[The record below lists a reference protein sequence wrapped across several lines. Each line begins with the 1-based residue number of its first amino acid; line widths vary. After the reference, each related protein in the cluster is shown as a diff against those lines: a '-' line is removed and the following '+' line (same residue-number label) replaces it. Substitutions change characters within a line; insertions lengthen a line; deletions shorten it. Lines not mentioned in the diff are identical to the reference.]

1 MKTVPFLA
9 LLVLAFTAPAFA
21 QLTLVETGGTF
32 RTDATN
38 LAFAATAA
46 SNGDYGPPHVFG
58 NINNGTYGNSS
69 SWLGPGLS
77 NFGFIGLGFSAPVT
91 IGSLAFGRDNTGTF
105 TDRTFGTYEIEYS
118 LNYVSGSGLLT
129 GTWQPLHFFDYSV
142 SPPADPFL
150 RHLYNLNTPL
160 TGVTGIRITVP
171 SFLHSSSFES
181 GYQAL
186 AIDEFEVYATAASV
200 VPEPST
206 YAALFG
212 AGVLAL
218 AICRQRRAAAA
229 RGAD

>member
-1 MKTVPFLA
+1 MKTIPFLA

-46 SNGDYGPPHVFG
+46 SGGDYGPPHVFG

-77 NFGFIGLGFSAPVT
+77 NFGFIGLGFSTPVT
-91 IGSLAFGRDNTGTF
+91 IGSLAFGRDNTGTY

-118 LNYVSGSGLLT
+118 RNHVSGSGLMT
-129 GTWQPLHFFDYSV
+129 GTWQVLHILDYAV
-142 SPPADPFL
+142 APPTDPHL
-150 RHLYNLNTPL
+150 RHLYNLDTPL
-160 TGVTGIRITVP
+160 TGITGIRITVP
-171 SFLHSSSFES
+171 AFMHSASFES

-186 AIDEFEVYATAASV
+186 AIDEFEIYATSASAI
-200 VPEPST
+200 PEPST

-212 AGVLAL
+212 IGALAL
-218 AICRQRRAAAA
+218 AIYRKRRAAA
-229 RGAD
+229 